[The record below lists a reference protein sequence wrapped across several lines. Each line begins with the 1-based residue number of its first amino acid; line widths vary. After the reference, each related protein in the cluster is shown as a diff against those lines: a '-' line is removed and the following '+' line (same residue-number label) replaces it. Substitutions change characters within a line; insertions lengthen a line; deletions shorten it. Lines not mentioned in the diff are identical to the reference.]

1 MKPLA
6 ARPKEGDGITIE
18 INPTSLRRLLSA
30 HHLSVE
36 ELRPITPKAKRQV
49 MKLLLDGLN

>member
-1 MKPLA
+1 MK
-6 ARPKEGDGITIE
+6 RVSTQDNNHDGITIE
-18 INPTSLRRLLSA
+18 INSMSLRRLLAA

-36 ELRPITPKAKRQV
+36 ELRPITPEAKRRV

>member
-1 MKPLA
+1 MK
-6 ARPKEGDGITIE
+6 RVSTQDNNHDGITIE
-18 INPTSLRRLLSA
+18 INSMSLRRLLAA

-36 ELRPITPKAKRQV
+36 ELRPITPEAKRQV

>member
-1 MKPLA
+1 MKRLPVQNNQ
-6 ARPKEGDGITIE
+6 RDGVTIE
-18 INPTSLRRLLSA
+18 INSVSLRRLLAA

-36 ELRPITPKAKRQV
+36 ELRPITPEAKRQV